1 LVRGGVSRYHEAQ
14 TVLSPFKS
22 AACRRALASLAGLIP
37 CLASPVAAAADG
49 SSSVTLPPLVVTPT
63 RLPTPENEV
72 GSSVT
77 VITEEEIQRK
87 QQRTLPDALKD
98 VPGLNVFQ
106 NGGPGGVT
114 SVFIRGA
121 NSNQTKVF
129 IDGID
134 ATDPA
139 TGTFNFEH
147 ILTWDIERVE
157 VVRGPQ
163 SGLYGADAIGGVIN
177 IITKKG
183 SGPAQFTGSL
193 EGGSF
198 GTLNQNARV
207 SGSLEWF
214 NYYFDFAH
222 YLTSDIQVTP
232 PDLVPP
238 GRLVQGD
245 SYDNKTFSV
254 RFGTDLTDNFDLGV
268 VTRYI
273 ITSLNFTGDDF
284 LGPESLKSNESDQ
297 QLFTRGTAHLVS
309 FDGLLDQTLG
319 LAYTKFYQRDLD
331 PNLPV
336 PEPSFF
342 NGDRAKGD
350 WQGDIKLM
358 PGQVL
363 TLRAE
368 HQRDEIST
376 PVAAITDNAGM
387 IQLQSSFG
395 ERLFNAA
402 SVRYDSYDTFGGK
415 ATFRIAPALLIPETG
430 SQLKGSVGTGF
441 KAPTLAEMFQNFPS
455 FNFFGNPNLK
465 PETSIGYDLG
475 FEQAA
480 LEKRVRFGAT
490 YFHNNIDNL
499 ITINSTSTSFENVGK
514 ATTYGVE
521 SFLAV
526 TPWEPLTLRA
536 DYTYL
541 MAKNDILD
549 QQLLRRPKNKA
560 SLDAAWHLTEA
571 AVLSATLVYVGPWRD
586 VSRNGTVT
594 GLTANGYT
602 LVNLAGSY
610 DLGNGLSAYARID
623 NLLDRRYQ
631 SPTGFLRPGLGVFAG
646 VRLALDPIVPGSKR

>member
-1 LVRGGVSRYHEAQ
+1 M
-14 TVLSPFKS
+14 LSPSQSS
-22 AACRRALASLAGLIP
+22 ARRRAVASCLVLIACFAP
-37 CLASPVAAAADG
+37 PVTAAAADA
-49 SSSVTLPPLVVTPT
+49 SSSVSLPPLVVTPT

-72 GSSVT
+72 GSSIT
-77 VITEEEIQRK
+77 VISEEEIQRK
-87 QQRTLPDALKD
+87 QERTLPDALKD
-98 VPGLNVFQ
+98 VPGLNVVQ
-106 NGGPGGVT
+106 TGGPGGVT

-134 ATDPA
+134 ATNPA

-183 SGPAQFTGSL
+183 SGPAQFAGSL

-198 GTLNQNARV
+198 GTLNQNARM
-207 SGSLEWF
+207 SGSLERF
-214 NYYFDFAH
+214 NYYLDFAH
-222 YLTSDIQVTP
+222 YHTSDIQVTP
-232 PDLVPP
+232 PDLIPM

-245 SYDNKTFSV
+245 SYDNKTFSG
-254 RFGTDLTDNFDLGV
+254 RFGADLADNFDLGLAI
-268 VTRYI
+268 RYI
-273 ITSLNFTGDDF
+273 GTSLNFTGDDF
-284 LGPESLKSNESDQ
+284 LGPEALKSNERDQ

-309 FDGLLDQTLG
+309 LDGMFDQTLG
-319 LAYTKFYQRDLD
+319 FSYTKFFQRDLD
-331 PNLPV
+331 PNFSP

-342 NGDRAKGD
+342 NGDRIKAD
-350 WQGDIKLM
+350 WQGDIKLT

-368 HQRDEIST
+368 HQRYEIST
-376 PVAAITDNAGM
+376 PSAAITDDAGM

-402 SVRYDSYDTFGGK
+402 SVRYDSYDTFGSK
-415 ATFRIAPALLIPETG
+415 TTFRVAPALLIPETD
-430 SQLKGSVGTGF
+430 SRLKGSVGTGF
-441 KAPTLAEMFQNFPS
+441 KAPTLAELFQNFPS

-475 FEQAA
+475 FEQAV
-480 LEKRVRFGAT
+480 LEKRVRLGAT

-499 ITINSTSTSFENVGK
+499 ITINDTSTSFVNVGK

-521 SFLAV
+521 SFVAF

-560 SLDAAWHLTEA
+560 SLDAAWHVTEA
-571 AVLSATLVYVGPWRD
+571 A
-586 VSRNGTVT
+586 VT
-594 GLTANGYT
+594 GLTANGYA

-610 DLGNGLSAYARID
+610 DLGNGVSAYARID

-646 VRLALDPIVPGSKR
+646 LRLALDPIVPGSKP